1 MTALGW
7 ARCFSELFTTVSK
20 IVQHIYFCLTTA
32 SKTIKSAYL
41 GFFVGMLLGS
51 RDGNVVGFV
60 LLEVIQF

>member
-1 MTALGW
+1 MTALGL
-7 ARCFSELFTTVSK
+7 ARCLSELFTTVSK
-20 IVQHIYFCLTTA
+20 IVQHIHFYSTTA
-32 SKTIKSAYL
+32 SKSIKIAYL